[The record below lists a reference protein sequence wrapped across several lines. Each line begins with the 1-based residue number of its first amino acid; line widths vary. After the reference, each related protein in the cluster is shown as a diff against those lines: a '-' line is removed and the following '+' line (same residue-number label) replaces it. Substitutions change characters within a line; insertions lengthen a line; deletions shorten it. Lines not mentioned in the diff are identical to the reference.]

1 MFTMI
6 NENTRRMVSAFA
18 AVAVVG
24 FTGLTMDQAHL
35 ASAPRGVVEIGELV
49 PVAEAQ
55 IAQVEFPEIEVT
67 ASRLA
72 PSPTLFAGELPRLSE
87 LVVVGRRE
95 VSLAAASD
103 APAGGTRG

>member
-6 NENTRRMVSAFA
+6 NESTRRMFSAFA

-24 FTGLTMDQAHL
+24 FTGLAMDQAHI

-95 VSLAAASD
+95 VSVADAATK
-103 APAGGTRG
+103 PAGNTQG

>member
-6 NENTRRMVSAFA
+6 NETSSRIFSAFA

-24 FTGLTMDQAHL
+24 FAGLAMEHGYM
-35 ASAPRGVVEIGELV
+35 ASAPRGVVEIGELT
-49 PVAEAQ
+49 PVVEQ
-55 IAQVEFPEIEVT
+55 EIARVQFPEIEVT

-95 VSLAAASD
+95 VSVAAAGQDD
-103 APAGGTRG
+103 AADTQG